1 MTNVVSIS
9 CKQAQSTRRLQFA
22 ARIIELRSF
31 MDELAEFIDHE
42 DNLPPHEL
50 ISLQKLLLDCCEALD
65 KRSPEAIRSVIA
77 RKDLFSQFQN
87 QQSR

>member
-1 MTNVVSIS
+1 
-9 CKQAQSTRRLQFA
+9 
-22 ARIIELRSF
+22 

-42 DNLPPHEL
+42 ENLPPNEL

-65 KRSPEAIRSVIA
+65 KRSPQAIQSVIA

-87 QQSR
+87 QRSL